1 MLIWTSMVD
10 SYFPPLHVIMPWY
23 EYIKIVLNS
32 ITESKASSCILLTA
46 MFYIVLIWPNCNILT
61 SHSNRIY
68 SKIFKAAHMYVY
80 CIVDTSWESIFAKVF
95 KLTQNAKYG
104 ESISFYAA
112 EGKPYI

>member
-80 CIVDTSWESIFAKVF
+80 CIVDNFMGEHFCKSLQVNSKRKVWRKHF
-95 KLTQNAKYG
+95 ILC
-104 ESISFYAA
+104 S
-112 EGKPYI
+112 